1 MPANTAKER
10 DDANRSPMVFYEK
23 TGAAANDQLM
33 KTGANGFTI

>member
-1 MPANTAKER
+1 
-10 DDANRSPMVFYEK
+10 MVFYEK